1 VALYATLRI
10 FRTENSRTRK
20 DGLRPAY
27 FDTLPSLRVASIE
40 SPDFIKHEQTYQ
52 QLLNDFHTLEKN
64 QPMQV
69 DKIYT
74 MFDKLVQQLNFMQ
87 KVPTKLNFSMLK
99 KGFV

>member
-1 VALYATLRI
+1 
-10 FRTENSRTRK
+10 
-20 DGLRPAY
+20 LRPAY
-27 FDTLPSLRVASIE
+27 FDTLPTLRETSIE
-40 SPDFIKHEQTYQ
+40 SPDFNEHERTYQ
-52 QLLNDFHTLEKN
+52 QLVNELHTLEKN

>member
-1 VALYATLRI
+1 
-10 FRTENSRTRK
+10 
-20 DGLRPAY
+20 
-27 FDTLPSLRVASIE
+27 
-40 SPDFIKHEQTYQ
+40 
-52 QLLNDFHTLEKN
+52 LNDFHTLEKN